1 MTEIE
6 KSEIGAPLL
15 KLEGYSLTPTYEGEC
30 PPHYK
35 GAPFITRRTH
45 GEKQNKRGG
54 NPPGT
59 NNKAPRRRKKIPG
72 AMDANSAAAMYALG
86 ISREKIVKILDL
98 SDYAVRGIL
107 NRPEVREFATKVREV
122 IRIHSLASIQ
132 QVNAEVYDWLN
143 TVSKEKTDAKSFDY
157 ITRGLAAL
165 EKVASSSSGENLKV
179 SAQVEHTV
187 SGDLSE
193 EAKALVKALIGS
205 NYESTSQSRQTPGK

>member
-1 MTEIE
+1 MTELE
-6 KSEIGAPLL
+6 TTEIGTPLL
-15 KLEGYSLTPTYEGEC
+15 KLEGYPLTPTYEGEC

-35 GAPFITRRTH
+35 SAPPITRRTH
-45 GEKQNKRGG
+45 GEKQGG
-54 NPPGT
+54 RPLGT
-59 NNKAPRRRKKIPG
+59 KDKVPRRRKKIPC

-86 ISREKIVKILDL
+86 ISQDKIQKVLDL
-98 SDYAVRGIL
+98 SKYAIQGIL
-107 NRPEVREFATKVREV
+107 NKPEVREFAAKVREV

-132 QVNAEVYDWLN
+132 QVNTEVYDWLS

-205 NYESTSQSRQTPGK
+205 NYEPASQSRQTPGK